1 MSDMRDERLAAYLDG
16 AMTPEEEALFDHELE
31 RDPEL
36 ARQALQWRAND
47 RFIADVLGPRAR
59 AVEPE
64 LLARMGL
71 LDAQRP
77 APVPANDNPW
87 GWRRLVASAAAL
99 TLVLGGTLLALRPA
113 GVTPGED
120 PVSLALESTPSS
132 QGARLADGRVL
143 TPVLTVRAADG
154 RWCRE
159 YTLAGEAALAC
170 RNAGRWTTEAQGIA
184 GRPAAESGDFAM
196 AGGGETPALEEA
208 YRRIGAQAPL
218 GAEQEAALL
227 DRKWR

>member
-1 MSDMRDERLAAYLDG
+1 MSDARDERLAAYLDG
-16 AMTPEEEALFDHELE
+16 AMSPEEEALFDRELE

-36 ARQALQWRAND
+36 ARQALQWRGND
-47 RFIADVLGPRAR
+47 RFIADVLARRAR

-71 LDAQRP
+71 LDAERP
-77 APVPANDNPW
+77 APVAANDNPW

-99 TLVLGGTLLALRPA
+99 TLVLGGTMLALRPA

-120 PVSLALESTPSS
+120 PVSLALETTPSAKA
-132 QGARLADGRVL
+132 ARLADGRVL

-170 RNAGRWTTEAQGIA
+170 RHDGRWTTEAQGPA
-184 GRPAAESGDFAM
+184 GRPAADSGDFAM
-196 AGGGETPALEEA
+196 AGGAEAPALEEA
-208 YRRIGAQAPL
+208 YRRIGAQEAL
-218 GAEQEAALL
+218 GPEDEAALL
-227 DRKWR
+227 GKWR